1 MQRALRFAA
10 PIRAAAAAAAREL
23 FGEERYLAGHLR
35 RDDYEGYCFGE
46 GLAHFGWRRF
56 GVQVTTEM
64 CFPSLPT
71 VAEALH
77 EAAGTHGLSRVFLA
91 TNSRDEAEMKELAR
105 LVPFTLWR
113 PPQAF
118 RAEWVPHVELLLC
131 ARADAFVGTLTSTFS
146 AAVLVQRDLRRRRR
160 NTTAFFGAKGL
171 TFPA

>member
-1 MQRALRFAA
+1 
-10 PIRAAAAAAAREL
+10 
-23 FGEERYLAGHLR
+23 
-35 RDDYEGYCFGE
+35 
-46 GLAHFGWRRF
+46 
-56 GVQVTTEM
+56 
-64 CFPSLPT
+64 
-71 VAEALH
+71 
-77 EAAGTHGLSRVFLA
+77 
-91 TNSRDEAEMKELAR
+91 MKVLAR